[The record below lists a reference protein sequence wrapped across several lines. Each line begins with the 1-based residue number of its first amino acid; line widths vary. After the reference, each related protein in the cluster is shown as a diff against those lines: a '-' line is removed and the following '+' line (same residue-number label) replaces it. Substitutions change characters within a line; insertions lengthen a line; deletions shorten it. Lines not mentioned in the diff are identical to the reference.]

1 MRVTVSEA
9 AKALGVSSQ
18 FIRIGLQRKTLPIG
32 TAVKMKRWVYYI
44 NPHQLEM
51 YLGTKKPPVTATT
64 DGKTAD
70 DESAERTW

>member
-32 TAVKMKRWVYYI
+32 TAVKMSSVWTYYI
-44 NPHQLEM
+44 SEAKLKEYTGAATPSNQ
-51 YLGTKKPPVTATT
+51 KK
-64 DGKTAD
+64 GL
-70 DESAERTW
+70 

>member
-18 FIRIGLQRKTLPIG
+18 FIRTGLQRKTLPIG

-44 NPHQLEM
+44 NPHQLQM
-51 YLGTKKPPVTATT
+51 YIGTANP
-64 DGKTAD
+64 D
-70 DESAERTW
+70 DQQKGIIK